1 MAKSKVKRYAL
12 GDVVSSD
19 DGAEEAANRSENAQS
34 IMSEAKGDTML
45 KAMRDEAVKPKMV
58 TKEELAKSGLSLRDY
73 MNKQQGLTRR
83 GGSSAPA
90 AAPAKE
96 APYEKTPPDFSKIAT
111 PSVTKIEERKPA
123 SSGMS
128 FKDKITKEAADAIK
142 ASGKKYPDMSVLQAP
157 AKRAG
162 MTAMSK
168 KSSTFDD
175 FGSGDG
181 YKKGGMTRSSASKRA
196 DGIATKGHTKGKY
209 L

>member
-1 MAKSKVKRYAL
+1 MAKSKVKRYANE
-12 GDVVSSD
+12 GYVTSEDSNSGMKEAYD
-19 DGAEEAANRSENAQS
+19 DAQAESRGEEVLKGMRDEEAATVSRA
-34 IMSEAKGDTML
+34 
-45 KAMRDEAVKPKMV
+45 KPKIV

-73 MNKQQGLTRR
+73 MNQQQGLTRR
-83 GGSSAPA
+83 GGSSAPVTPTA
-90 AAPAKE
+90 TAPAATKE
-96 APYEKTPPDFSKIAT
+96 T
-111 PSVTKIEERKPA
+111 

-162 MTAMSK
+162 MTAMGR
-168 KSSTFDD
+168 KSSSFDD

-181 YKKGGMTRSSASKRA
+181 YKKGGMTRSSASNRA